1 MLAMLV
7 LLTAAAESGL
17 GAASQGAMDAVEKV
31 TDILP
36 FPAVL
41 FVIGLVFFGT
51 LAISRIS
58 AKLGIPAILG
68 ILLLG
73 LSINIKYTLF
83 DLSFINSLHTVSLA
97 MILFYAG
104 LKTNVKAIRGVLSY
118 GIWLAVAGSILTAL
132 ILAAGIWFISSDTM
146 GSIEFGFSQLGFPVA
161 MMVGVAMA
169 STDSA
174 AIEGV
179 LEASGRS
186 IPKKLGNILEFESA
200 LNCSI
205 AVLALA
211 VVTSIMANNITHGH
225 GVLLRDQIIE
235 LVGRLVIGLVVGVAM
250 GYFSRLSIEKLVTD
264 RSQLLMLGLSLALMA
279 YGVGSLAGQA
289 GFISA
294 FVTGVFL
301 GNNHYSNALVSAES
315 FGEVMLPFNEMTE
328 IAIFFIFGLISTP
341 SMVLSV
347 LPIAFMA
354 SLILM
359 FIARPLS
366 LLILSPLSPFSG
378 RENLLLSWC
387 GLRGAVPL
395 ALGFEG
401 AEYIPKINGIDPVV
415 AHQLLE
421 NCEGMIFSIVVF
433 NLLIQGISI
442 PHFVRGIKVDC
453 PADPLA

>member
-1 MLAMLV
+1 MLF
-7 LLTAAAESGL
+7 LLAAAAESLPAG
-17 GAASQGAMDAVEKV
+17 GAHGAQTAAEKV
-31 TDILP
+31 TDLLP
-36 FPAVL
+36 FPVTL
-41 FVIGLVFFGT
+41 LVIGLVFFGT

-58 AKLGIPAILG
+58 VKLGIPAILG

-73 LSINIKYTLF
+73 LAINIKYTVF
-83 DLSFINSLHTVSLA
+83 DPGFINSLHTVSLA

-104 LKTNVKAIRGVLSY
+104 LKTNVKAIRGFLTF

-132 ILAAGIWFISSDTM
+132 ILAVGIWFISSDTM
-146 GSIEFGFSQLGFPVA
+146 GELEFGFSQLGFPIA
-161 MMVGVAMA
+161 LMVGVSMA

-186 IPKKLGNILEFESA
+186 IPKRLGKILEFESA
-200 LNCSI
+200 LNSSI

-211 VVTSIMANNITHGH
+211 VATSFMLSHVTGGH
-225 GVLLRDQIIE
+225 GTILRAE
-235 LVGRLVIGLVVGVAM
+235 LITLAGRLVVGLIVGIGM

-264 RSQLLMLGLSLALMA
+264 RSQVLMLGLSLALMA
-279 YGVGSLAGQA
+279 YGVGTLAGQA

-301 GNNHYSNALVSAES
+301 GNNQYSNNLVSAECVS
-315 FGEVMLPFNEMTE
+315 EIMLPFNAMTE

-341 SMVLSV
+341 TMVLSV
-347 LPIAFMA
+347 LPTAFLT

-359 FIARPLS
+359 FVARPLS
-366 LLILSPLSPFSG
+366 LLLLSPLSPFSVK
-378 RENLLLSWC
+378 ENLLLSWC

-401 AEYIPKINGIDPVV
+401 AEYIPKMTGIDPIM
-415 AHQLLE
+415 AHQLVQ
-421 NCEGMIFSIVVF
+421 NCEGIIFSVVVF

-442 PHFVRGIKVDC
+442 PHFVKQIQLDC
-453 PADPLA
+453 PPTDQLA

>member
-1 MLAMLV
+1 ML
-7 LLTAAAESGL
+7 LLLSAAAQSPPL
-17 GAASQGAMDAVEKV
+17 PGAHGVQAAAEKV
-31 TDILP
+31 TDVLP
-36 FPAVL
+36 FSAIL
-41 FVIGLVFFGT
+41 LVIGLVFLGT

-58 AKLGIPAILG
+58 VKLGIPAILG

-73 LSINIKYTLF
+73 LAINVKYTVF
-83 DLSFINSLHTVSLA
+83 DLGFINSLHTVSLA

-104 LKTNVKAIRGVLSY
+104 LKTNVKAIRGFLSF
-118 GIWLAVAGSILTAL
+118 GIWLAVAGSLLTAL

-146 GSIEFGFSQLGFPVA
+146 GGIEFGFSQLGFPIA
-161 MMVGVAMA
+161 LMVGVSMA

-174 AIEGV
+174 AIESV
-179 LEASGRS
+179 LAATGRS
-186 IPKKLGNILEFESA
+186 IPKRLGKILEFESA

-211 VVTSIMANNITHGH
+211 VATSFMASTVTHGH
-225 GVLLRDQIIE
+225 GTVLRAEMIALA
-235 LVGRLVIGLVVGVAM
+235 GRLVIGLVVGIGM

-264 RSQLLMLGLSLALMA
+264 RSQLLMLGLSLALMS

-301 GNNHYSNALVSAES
+301 GNNKYSNELVSPECVS
-315 FGEVMLPFNEMTE
+315 EIMLPFNEMTE

-341 SMVLSV
+341 QMVLSV
-347 LPIAFMA
+347 LPIAFLA

-359 FIARPLS
+359 FVARPLS
-366 LLILSPLSPFSG
+366 LFMLSPISPFSA

-401 AEYIPKINGIDPVV
+401 AEYIPKITGIDPII
-415 AHQLLE
+415 AHQLVQ
-421 NCEGMIFSIVVF
+421 NCEGIIFSIVVF

-442 PHFVRGIKVDC
+442 PHFVKKLRLD
-453 PADPLA
+453 DPLTDQLA

>member
-1 MLAMLV
+1 V
-7 LLTAAAESGL
+7 LLLLSAAAQSPPVPGSHGVQTAA
-17 GAASQGAMDAVEKV
+17 EKV

-36 FPAVL
+36 FSAIL
-41 FVIGLVFFGT
+41 LVIGLVFFGT

-58 AKLGIPAILG
+58 VKLGIPAILG

-73 LSINIKYTLF
+73 LAINVKYTVF
-83 DLSFINSLHTVSLA
+83 DLGFINSLHTVSLA

-104 LKTNVKAIRGVLSY
+104 LKTNVKAIRGFLSF
-118 GIWLAVAGSILTAL
+118 GIWLAVVGSILTAL
-132 ILAAGIWFISSDTM
+132 ILAVGIWFISSDTM
-146 GSIEFGFSQLGFPVA
+146 GGIEFGFSQLGFPIA
-161 MMVGVAMA
+161 LMVGVSMA

-174 AIEGV
+174 AIESV
-179 LEASGRS
+179 LAASGRS
-186 IPKKLGNILEFESA
+186 IPKRLGNILEFESA

-205 AVLALA
+205 AILALA
-211 VVTSIMANNITHGH
+211 VAISLMASTVSSGH
-225 GVLLRDQIIE
+225 GTVLRAEIIA
-235 LVGRLVIGLVVGVAM
+235 LAGRLVIGLVVGIGM
-250 GYFSRLSIEKLVTD
+250 GYFSRLSIEKLITD
-264 RSQLLMLGLSLALMA
+264 RSKLLMLGLSLALMA
-279 YGVGSLAGQA
+279 YGVGSLAGKA

-301 GNNHYSNALVSAES
+301 GNNKYSNNLVSPECIS
-315 FGEVMLPFNEMTE
+315 EIMLPFNEMTE

-341 SMVLSV
+341 QMVLSV
-347 LPIAFMA
+347 LPIAFLA

-359 FIARPLS
+359 FVARPLS
-366 LLILSPLSPFSG
+366 LASLSPISPFSA

-401 AEYIPKINGIDPVV
+401 AEYIPKIVGIDPLI

-421 NCEGMIFSIVVF
+421 NCEGMIFSMVVF

-442 PHFVRGIKVDC
+442 PHVVKLIHLDS
-453 PADPLA
+453 PSADQLA

>member
-1 MLAMLV
+1 MLP
-7 LLTAAAESGL
+7 LLAAAAPSLPAAGPP
-17 GAASQGAMDAVEKV
+17 GAQAVAEKV
-31 TDILP
+31 TDVLP
-36 FPAVL
+36 YPAIL
-41 FVIGLVFFGT
+41 FVIGFVFFGT

-73 LSINIKYTLF
+73 LSINIKYTVF
-83 DLSFINSLHTVSLA
+83 DLGFINSLHTVSLA

-104 LKTNVKAIRGVLSY
+104 LKTNVKAIRGFLSF
-118 GIWLAVAGSILTAL
+118 GLWLAVAGSILTAL
-132 ILAAGIWFISSDTM
+132 ILAVGIWFISSDSM
-146 GSIEFGFSQLGFPVA
+146 GGIEFGFSQLGFPIA
-161 MMVGVAMA
+161 LMVGVSMA

-174 AIEGV
+174 AIQSV
-179 LEASGRS
+179 LAASGRS
-186 IPKKLGNILEFESA
+186 IPKRLGNILEFESA

-211 VVTSIMANNITHGH
+211 VAVSIMASDVNQGH
-225 GVLLRDQIIE
+225 GTVLRTEIIA
-235 LVGRLVIGLVVGVAM
+235 LAGRLLIGLMVGIGM
-250 GYFSRLSIEKLVTD
+250 GYFSKLSIEKLVTD
-264 RSQLLMLGLSLALMA
+264 RSQVLMLGLSLALMA
-279 YGVGSLAGQA
+279 YGIGALTCQA
-289 GFISA
+289 GFITA

-301 GNNHYSNALVSAES
+301 GNNKYSNSLVSAECVS
-315 FGEVMLPFNEMTE
+315 DIMLPFNEMTE

-341 SMVLSV
+341 AMVLSV
-347 LPIAFMA
+347 LPIAFLA

-359 FIARPLS
+359 FVARPLS
-366 LLILSPLSPFSG
+366 LLLLSPLSPFTA

-401 AEYIPKINGIDPVV
+401 AESIPKIVGIDPII

-421 NCEGMIFSIVVF
+421 NCEGIIFSIVVF

-442 PHFVRGIKVDC
+442 PYFIKQIQLDG
-453 PADPLA
+453 PAADQLA

>member
-1 MLAMLV
+1 M
-7 LLTAAAESGL
+7 
-17 GAASQGAMDAVEKV
+17 
-31 TDILP
+31 
-36 FPAVL
+36 
-41 FVIGLVFFGT
+41 
-51 LAISRIS
+51 
-58 AKLGIPAILG
+58 
-68 ILLLG
+68 LLG
-73 LSINIKYTLF
+73 LAINVKYTVF
-83 DLSFINSLHTVSLA
+83 DLGFINSLHTVSLA

-104 LKTNVKAIRGVLSY
+104 LKTNVKAIRGFLSF
-118 GIWLAVAGSILTAL
+118 GIWLAVAGSLLTAL

-146 GSIEFGFSQLGFPVA
+146 GGIEFGFSQLGFPIA
-161 MMVGVAMA
+161 LMVGVSMA

-174 AIEGV
+174 AIESV
-179 LEASGRS
+179 LAATGRS
-186 IPKKLGNILEFESA
+186 IPKRLGKILEFESA

-211 VVTSIMANNITHGH
+211 VATSFMASTVTHGH
-225 GVLLRDQIIE
+225 GTVLRAEMIALA
-235 LVGRLVIGLVVGVAM
+235 GRLVIGLVVGIGM

-264 RSQLLMLGLSLALMA
+264 RSQLLMLGLSLALMS

-301 GNNHYSNALVSAES
+301 GNNKYSNELVSPECVS
-315 FGEVMLPFNEMTE
+315 EIMLPFNEMTE

-341 SMVLSV
+341 QMVLSV
-347 LPIAFMA
+347 LPIAFLA

-359 FIARPLS
+359 FVARPLS
-366 LLILSPLSPFSG
+366 LFMLSPISPFSA

-401 AEYIPKINGIDPVV
+401 AEFIPEITGIDPII
-415 AHQLLE
+415 AHQLVQ
-421 NCEGMIFSIVVF
+421 NCEGIIFSIVVF

-442 PHFVRGIKVDC
+442 PHFVKKLRLD
-453 PADPLA
+453 DPLTDQLA

>member
-1 MLAMLV
+1 MLF
-7 LLTAAAESGL
+7 LLAAAAESLPAG
-17 GAASQGAMDAVEKV
+17 GAHGAQTAAEKV
-31 TDILP
+31 TDLLP
-36 FPAVL
+36 FPVTL
-41 FVIGLVFFGT
+41 LVIGLVFFGT

-58 AKLGIPAILG
+58 VKLGIPAILG

-73 LSINIKYTLF
+73 LAINIKYTVF
-83 DLSFINSLHTVSLA
+83 DPGFINSLHTVSLA

-104 LKTNVKAIRGVLSY
+104 LKTNVKAIRGLLTF

-132 ILAAGIWFISSDTM
+132 ILAVGIWFISSDTM
-146 GSIEFGFSQLGFPVA
+146 GELEFGFSQLGFPIA
-161 MMVGVAMA
+161 LMVGVSMA

-186 IPKKLGNILEFESA
+186 IPKRLGKILEFESA
-200 LNCSI
+200 LNSSI

-211 VVTSIMANNITHGH
+211 VATSFMLSHVTGGH
-225 GVLLRDQIIE
+225 GTILRAE
-235 LVGRLVIGLVVGVAM
+235 LITLAGRLVVGLIVGIGM

-264 RSQLLMLGLSLALMA
+264 RSQVLMLGLSLALMA

-301 GNNHYSNALVSAES
+301 GNNQYSNNLVSAECVS
-315 FGEVMLPFNEMTE
+315 EIMLPFNEMTE

-341 SMVLSV
+341 TMVLSV
-347 LPIAFMA
+347 LPTAFLT

-359 FIARPLS
+359 FVARPLS
-366 LLILSPLSPFSG
+366 LLLLSPLSPFSVK
-378 RENLLLSWC
+378 ENLLLSWC

-401 AEYIPKINGIDPVV
+401 AEYIPKMTGIDPIM
-415 AHQLLE
+415 AHQLVQ
-421 NCEGMIFSIVVF
+421 NCEGIIFSVVVF

-442 PHFVRGIKVDC
+442 PHFVKQIQLDC
-453 PADPLA
+453 PPTDQLA

>member
-1 MLAMLV
+1 ML
-7 LLTAAAESGL
+7 LLLSAAAQSPPVPGSHGVQTAA
-17 GAASQGAMDAVEKV
+17 EKV

-36 FPAVL
+36 FSAIL
-41 FVIGLVFFGT
+41 LVIGLVFFGT

-58 AKLGIPAILG
+58 VKLGIPAILG

-73 LSINIKYTLF
+73 LAINVKYTVF
-83 DLSFINSLHTVSLA
+83 DLGFINSLHTVSLA

-104 LKTNVKAIRGVLSY
+104 LKTNVKAIRGFLSF
-118 GIWLAVAGSILTAL
+118 GIWLAVVGSILTAL
-132 ILAAGIWFISSDTM
+132 ILAVGIWFISSDTM
-146 GSIEFGFSQLGFPVA
+146 GGIEFGFSQLGFPIA
-161 MMVGVAMA
+161 LMVGVSMA

-174 AIEGV
+174 AIESV
-179 LEASGRS
+179 LAASGRS
-186 IPKKLGNILEFESA
+186 IPKRLGNILEFESA

-205 AVLALA
+205 AILALA
-211 VVTSIMANNITHGH
+211 VAISLMASTVSSGH
-225 GVLLRDQIIE
+225 GTVLRAEIIA
-235 LVGRLVIGLVVGVAM
+235 LAGRLVIGLVVGIGM
-250 GYFSRLSIEKLVTD
+250 GYFSRLSIEKLITD
-264 RSQLLMLGLSLALMA
+264 RSKLLMLGLSLALMA
-279 YGVGSLAGQA
+279 YGVGSLAGKA

-301 GNNHYSNALVSAES
+301 GNNKYSNNLVSPECIS
-315 FGEVMLPFNEMTE
+315 EIMLPFNEMTE

-341 SMVLSV
+341 QMVLSV
-347 LPIAFMA
+347 LPIAFLA

-359 FIARPLS
+359 FVARPLS
-366 LLILSPLSPFSG
+366 LASLSPISPFSA

-401 AEYIPKINGIDPVV
+401 AEYIPKIVGIDPLI

-421 NCEGMIFSIVVF
+421 NCEGMIFSMVVF

-442 PHFVRGIKVDC
+442 PHVVKLIHLDS
-453 PADPLA
+453 PSADQLA

>member
-1 MLAMLV
+1 MLF
-7 LLTAAAESGL
+7 LLAAAAESLPTG
-17 GAASQGAMDAVEKV
+17 GAHGAQTAAEKV
-31 TDILP
+31 TDLLP
-36 FPAVL
+36 FPVTL
-41 FVIGLVFFGT
+41 LVIGLVFFGT

-58 AKLGIPAILG
+58 VKLGIPAILG

-73 LSINIKYTLF
+73 LAINIKYTVF
-83 DLSFINSLHTVSLA
+83 DPGFINSLHTVSLA

-104 LKTNVKAIRGVLSY
+104 LKTNVKAIRGFLTF

-132 ILAAGIWFISSDTM
+132 ILAVGIWFISSDTM
-146 GSIEFGFSQLGFPVA
+146 GELEFGFSQLGFPIA
-161 MMVGVAMA
+161 LMVGVSMA

-186 IPKKLGNILEFESA
+186 IPKRLGKILEFESA
-200 LNCSI
+200 LNSSI

-211 VVTSIMANNITHGH
+211 VATSFMLSHITGGH
-225 GVLLRDQIIE
+225 GSILRAE
-235 LVGRLVIGLVVGVAM
+235 LITLAGRLVVGLIVGIGM

-264 RSQLLMLGLSLALMA
+264 RSQVLMLGLSLALMA
-279 YGVGSLAGQA
+279 YGVGTLAGQA

-301 GNNHYSNALVSAES
+301 GNNQYSNNLVSAECVS
-315 FGEVMLPFNEMTE
+315 EIMLPFNEMTE

-341 SMVLSV
+341 TMVLSV
-347 LPIAFMA
+347 LPTAFLT

-359 FIARPLS
+359 FVARPLS
-366 LLILSPLSPFSG
+366 LLLLSPLSPFPVK
-378 RENLLLSWC
+378 ETLLLSWC

-401 AEYIPKINGIDPVV
+401 AEYIPKMTGIDPIM
-415 AHQLLE
+415 AHQLVQ
-421 NCEGMIFSIVVF
+421 NCEGIVFSVVVF

-442 PHFVRGIKVDC
+442 PHFVKQIQLDC
-453 PADPLA
+453 PPTDQLA

>member
-1 MLAMLV
+1 MLF
-7 LLTAAAESGL
+7 LLSAAAQSPPIPGTHGVQTAA
-17 GAASQGAMDAVEKV
+17 EKV
-31 TDILP
+31 TEILP
-36 FPAVL
+36 FSAIL
-41 FVIGLVFFGT
+41 LVIGLVFLGT

-58 AKLGIPAILG
+58 VKLGIPAILG

-73 LSINIKYTLF
+73 LAINVKYTVF
-83 DLSFINSLHTVSLA
+83 DLGFINSLHTVSLA

-104 LKTNVKAIRGVLSY
+104 LKTNVKAIRGFLSF
-118 GIWLAVAGSILTAL
+118 GIWLAVAGSLLTAL

-146 GSIEFGFSQLGFPVA
+146 GGIEFGFSQLGFPIA
-161 MMVGVAMA
+161 LMVGVSMA

-174 AIEGV
+174 AIESV
-179 LEASGRS
+179 LAATGRS
-186 IPKKLGNILEFESA
+186 IPKRLGKILEFESA

-211 VVTSIMANNITHGH
+211 VATSFMASTVTHGH
-225 GVLLRDQIIE
+225 GTVLRAEMIALA
-235 LVGRLVIGLVVGVAM
+235 GRLVIGLVVGIGM

-264 RSQLLMLGLSLALMA
+264 RSQLLMLGLSLALMS

-301 GNNHYSNALVSAES
+301 GNNKYSNELVSPECVS
-315 FGEVMLPFNEMTE
+315 EIMLPFNEMTE

-341 SMVLSV
+341 QMVLSV
-347 LPIAFMA
+347 LPIAFLA

-359 FIARPLS
+359 FVARPLS
-366 LLILSPLSPFSG
+366 LFMLSPISPFSA

-401 AEYIPKINGIDPVV
+401 AEYIPKISGIDPTI
-415 AHQLLE
+415 AHQLVQ
-421 NCEGMIFSIVVF
+421 NCEGIIFSIVVF

-442 PHFVRGIKVDC
+442 PHFVKKLRLD
-453 PADPLA
+453 DPLADQLA

>member
-1 MLAMLV
+1 MLV
-7 LLTAAAESGL
+7 LLAAAAQSPPGP
-17 GAASQGAMDAVEKV
+17 GAHGAQAAVEKV
-31 TDILP
+31 TDLLP
-36 FPAVL
+36 FPAILLIV
-41 FVIGLVFFGT
+41 GLVFFGT

-58 AKLGIPAILG
+58 VKLGIPAILG

-73 LSINIKYTLF
+73 LAINIKYTVF
-83 DLSFINSLHTVSLA
+83 DLGFINSLHTVSLA
-97 MILFYAG
+97 MLLFYAG
-104 LKTNVKAIRGVLSY
+104 LKTNVKAIRGFLSF

-132 ILAAGIWFISSDTM
+132 ILAAGIWFISSDTL
-146 GSIEFGFSQLGFPVA
+146 GGIEFGFSQLGFPIA
-161 MMVGVAMA
+161 LMVGVSMA

-174 AIEGV
+174 AIQSV
-179 LEASGRS
+179 IEASGRS
-186 IPKKLGNILEFESA
+186 IPKRLGKILEFESA

-205 AVLALA
+205 AFLALTVA
-211 VVTSIMANNITHGH
+211 ISFMVSTDTNGH
-225 GVLLRDQIIE
+225 ATLIRSE
-235 LVGRLVIGLVVGVAM
+235 LIALAGRLVIGLMAGIGM

-264 RSQLLMLGLSLALMA
+264 RSQVLMLGISLALMA
-279 YGVGSLAGQA
+279 YGVGALAGQG

-301 GNNHYSNALVSAES
+301 GNNKYNNSLVSAES
-315 FGEVMLPFNEMTE
+315 ISEIMLPFNEMTE
-328 IAIFFIFGLISTP
+328 ITIFFIFGLISTP

-354 SLILM
+354 SVILM
-359 FIARPLS
+359 VVARPIS
-366 LLILSPLSPFSG
+366 LLLLSPLSPFSA

-401 AEYIPKINGIDPVV
+401 AEYIPKITGMDPII

-421 NCEGMIFSIVVF
+421 NCEGIIFSIVVF

-442 PHFVRGIKVDC
+442 PHFVNKLQLDS
-453 PADPLA
+453 PASEQLA

>member
-1 MLAMLV
+1 ML
-7 LLTAAAESGL
+7 LLLSAAAQSPPL
-17 GAASQGAMDAVEKV
+17 PGAHGVQAAAEKV
-31 TDILP
+31 TDVLP
-36 FPAVL
+36 FSAIL
-41 FVIGLVFFGT
+41 LVIGLVFLGT

-58 AKLGIPAILG
+58 VKLGIPAILG

-73 LSINIKYTLF
+73 LAINVKYTVF
-83 DLSFINSLHTVSLA
+83 DLGFINSLHTVSLA

-104 LKTNVKAIRGVLSY
+104 LKTNVKAIRGSLTFGV
-118 GIWLAVAGSILTAL
+118 WLAVAGSILTAL

-146 GSIEFGFSQLGFPVA
+146 GGIEFGFSQLGFPIA
-161 MMVGVAMA
+161 LMVGVSMA

-174 AIEGV
+174 AIESV
-179 LEASGRS
+179 LEATGRS
-186 IPKKLGNILEFESA
+186 IPDRLGKILEFESA

-211 VVTSIMANNITHGH
+211 VATSFMASTVTHGH
-225 GVLLRDQIIE
+225 GTVLRAEMIALA
-235 LVGRLVIGLVVGVAM
+235 GRLVIGLVVGIGM

-264 RSQLLMLGLSLALMA
+264 RSQLLMLGLSLALMS

-301 GNNHYSNALVSAES
+301 GNNKYSNELVSPECVS
-315 FGEVMLPFNEMTE
+315 EIMLPFNEMTE

-341 SMVLSV
+341 QMVLSV
-347 LPIAFMA
+347 LPIAFLA

-359 FIARPLS
+359 FVARPLS
-366 LLILSPLSPFSG
+366 LFMLSPISPFSA
-378 RENLLLSWC
+378 RENLMLSWC

-401 AEYIPKINGIDPVV
+401 AEFIPEITGIDPII
-415 AHQLLE
+415 AHQLVQ
-421 NCEGMIFSIVVF
+421 NCEGIIFSIVVF

-442 PHFVRGIKVDC
+442 PHFVKKLRLD
-453 PADPLA
+453 DPLTDQLA

>member
-1 MLAMLV
+1 VLFLLA
-7 LLTAAAESGL
+7 AAAESLPTG
-17 GAASQGAMDAVEKV
+17 GAHGAQTAAEKV
-31 TDILP
+31 TDLLP
-36 FPAVL
+36 FPVTL
-41 FVIGLVFFGT
+41 LVIGLVFFGT

-58 AKLGIPAILG
+58 VKLGIPAILG

-73 LSINIKYTLF
+73 LAINIKYTVF
-83 DLSFINSLHTVSLA
+83 DPGFINSLHTVSLA

-104 LKTNVKAIRGVLSY
+104 LKTNVKAIRGFLSF

-132 ILAAGIWFISSDTM
+132 ILAVGIWFISSDTM
-146 GSIEFGFSQLGFPVA
+146 GELEFGFSQLGFPIA
-161 MMVGVAMA
+161 LMVGVSMA

-186 IPKKLGNILEFESA
+186 IPKRLGKILEFESA
-200 LNCSI
+200 LNSSI

-211 VVTSIMANNITHGH
+211 VATSFMLSHVTGGH
-225 GVLLRDQIIE
+225 GTILRAE
-235 LVGRLVIGLVVGVAM
+235 LITLAGRLVVGLIVGIGM

-264 RSQLLMLGLSLALMA
+264 RSQVLMLGLSLALMA
-279 YGVGSLAGQA
+279 YGVGTLAGQA

-301 GNNHYSNALVSAES
+301 GNNQYSNNLVSAECVS
-315 FGEVMLPFNEMTE
+315 EIMLPFNEMTE

-341 SMVLSV
+341 TMVLSV
-347 LPIAFMA
+347 LPTAFLT

-359 FIARPLS
+359 FVARPLS
-366 LLILSPLSPFSG
+366 LLLLSPLSPFSVK
-378 RENLLLSWC
+378 ENLLLSWC

-401 AEYIPKINGIDPVV
+401 AEYIPKMTGIDPIM
-415 AHQLLE
+415 AHQLVQ
-421 NCEGMIFSIVVF
+421 NCEGIIFSVVVF

-442 PHFVRGIKVDC
+442 PHFVKQIQLDC
-453 PADPLA
+453 PPTDQLA

>member
-1 MLAMLV
+1 ML
-7 LLTAAAESGL
+7 LLLSAAAQSPPL
-17 GAASQGAMDAVEKV
+17 PGAHGVQAAAEKV
-31 TDILP
+31 TDVLP
-36 FPAVL
+36 FSAIL
-41 FVIGLVFFGT
+41 LVIGLVFLGT

-58 AKLGIPAILG
+58 VKLGIPAILG

-73 LSINIKYTLF
+73 LAINVKYTVF
-83 DLSFINSLHTVSLA
+83 DLGFINSLHTVSLA

-104 LKTNVKAIRGVLSY
+104 LKTNVKAIRGFLSF
-118 GIWLAVAGSILTAL
+118 GIWLAVAGSLLTAL

-146 GSIEFGFSQLGFPVA
+146 GGIEFGFSQLGFPIA
-161 MMVGVAMA
+161 LMVGVSMA

-174 AIEGV
+174 AIESV
-179 LEASGRS
+179 LEATGRS
-186 IPKKLGNILEFESA
+186 IPKRLGKILEFESA

-211 VVTSIMANNITHGH
+211 VATSFMASTVTHGH
-225 GVLLRDQIIE
+225 GTVLRAEMIALA
-235 LVGRLVIGLVVGVAM
+235 GRLVIGLVVGIGM

-301 GNNHYSNALVSAES
+301 GNNKYSNELVSPECVS
-315 FGEVMLPFNEMTE
+315 DIMLPFNEMTE

-341 SMVLSV
+341 QMVLSV
-347 LPIAFMA
+347 LPIAFLA

-359 FIARPLS
+359 FVARPLS
-366 LLILSPLSPFSG
+366 LFMLSPISPFSA
-378 RENLLLSWC
+378 RENLMLSWC

-401 AEYIPKINGIDPVV
+401 AEFIPEITGIDPII
-415 AHQLLE
+415 AHQLVQ
-421 NCEGMIFSIVVF
+421 NCEGIIFSIVVF

-442 PHFVRGIKVDC
+442 PHFVKKLRLD
-453 PADPLA
+453 DPLTDQLA

>member
-1 MLAMLV
+1 MLF
-7 LLTAAAESGL
+7 LLAAAAESLPAG
-17 GAASQGAMDAVEKV
+17 GAHGAQTAAEKV
-31 TDILP
+31 TDLLP
-36 FPAVL
+36 FPVTL
-41 FVIGLVFFGT
+41 LVIGLVFFGT

-58 AKLGIPAILG
+58 VKLGIPAILG

-73 LSINIKYTLF
+73 LAINIKYTVF
-83 DLSFINSLHTVSLA
+83 DPGFINSLHTVSLA

-104 LKTNVKAIRGVLSY
+104 LKTNVKAIRGFLSF

-132 ILAAGIWFISSDTM
+132 ILAVGIWFISSDTM
-146 GSIEFGFSQLGFPVA
+146 GELEFGFSQLGFPIA
-161 MMVGVAMA
+161 LMVGVSMA

-186 IPKKLGNILEFESA
+186 IPKRLGKILEFESA
-200 LNCSI
+200 LNSSI

-211 VVTSIMANNITHGH
+211 VATSFMLSHVTGGH
-225 GVLLRDQIIE
+225 GTILRAE
-235 LVGRLVIGLVVGVAM
+235 LITLAGRLVVGLIVGIGM

-264 RSQLLMLGLSLALMA
+264 RSQVLMLGLSLALMA
-279 YGVGSLAGQA
+279 YGVGTLAGQA

-301 GNNHYSNALVSAES
+301 GNNQYSNNLVSAECVS
-315 FGEVMLPFNEMTE
+315 EIMLPFNEMTE

-341 SMVLSV
+341 TMVLSV
-347 LPIAFMA
+347 LPTAFLT

-359 FIARPLS
+359 FVARPLS
-366 LLILSPLSPFSG
+366 LLLLSPLSPFSVK
-378 RENLLLSWC
+378 ENLLLSWC

-401 AEYIPKINGIDPVV
+401 AEYIPKMTGIDPLM
-415 AHQLLE
+415 AHQLVQ
-421 NCEGMIFSIVVF
+421 NCEGIIFSVVVF

-442 PHFVRGIKVDC
+442 PHFVKQIQLDC
-453 PADPLA
+453 SPTDQLA

>member
-1 MLAMLV
+1 MLF
-7 LLTAAAESGL
+7 LLAAAAESLPAG
-17 GAASQGAMDAVEKV
+17 GAHGAQTAAEKV
-31 TDILP
+31 TDLLP
-36 FPAVL
+36 FPVTL
-41 FVIGLVFFGT
+41 LVIGLVFFGT

-58 AKLGIPAILG
+58 VKLGIPAILG

-73 LSINIKYTLF
+73 LAINIKYTVF
-83 DLSFINSLHTVSLA
+83 DPGFINSLHTVSLA

-104 LKTNVKAIRGVLSY
+104 LKTNVKAIRGFLSF

-132 ILAAGIWFISSDTM
+132 ILAVGIWFISSDTM
-146 GSIEFGFSQLGFPVA
+146 GELEFGFSQLGFPIA
-161 MMVGVAMA
+161 LMVGVSMA

-186 IPKKLGNILEFESA
+186 IPKRLGKILEFESA
-200 LNCSI
+200 LNSSI

-211 VVTSIMANNITHGH
+211 VATSFMLSHVTGGH
-225 GVLLRDQIIE
+225 GTILRAE
-235 LVGRLVIGLVVGVAM
+235 LITLAGRLVVGLIVGIGM

-264 RSQLLMLGLSLALMA
+264 RSQVLMLGLSLALMA

-301 GNNHYSNALVSAES
+301 GNNQYSNNLVSAECVS
-315 FGEVMLPFNEMTE
+315 EIMLPFNEMTE

-341 SMVLSV
+341 TMVLSV
-347 LPIAFMA
+347 LPTAFLT

-359 FIARPLS
+359 FVARPLS
-366 LLILSPLSPFSG
+366 LLLLSPLSPFSVK
-378 RENLLLSWC
+378 ENLLLSWC

-401 AEYIPKINGIDPVV
+401 AEYIPKMTGIDPIM
-415 AHQLLE
+415 AHQLVQ
-421 NCEGMIFSIVVF
+421 NCEGIIFSVVVF

-442 PHFVRGIKVDC
+442 PHFVKQIQLDC
-453 PADPLA
+453 PPTDQLA

>member
-1 MLAMLV
+1 MLA
-7 LLTAAAESGL
+7 LLAAAAESAPAAGSH
-17 GAASQGAMDAVEKV
+17 GAEAAAEKM
-31 TDILP
+31 TDVLP
-36 FPAVL
+36 FPAIL
-41 FVIGLVFFGT
+41 LVIGLVFFGT

-68 ILLLG
+68 VLLLG
-73 LSINIKYTLF
+73 LSINIKYTVF

-104 LKTNVKAIRGVLSY
+104 LKTNVKAIRGFLSF
-118 GIWLAVAGSILTAL
+118 GVWLAVAGSILTAI

-146 GSIEFGFSQLGFPVA
+146 GTIDFGFSQLGFPVA
-161 MMVGVAMA
+161 LMVGVAMA

-200 LNCSI
+200 VNCSI

-211 VVTSIMANNITHGH
+211 VVTSIMASNISHGH
-225 GVLLRDQIIE
+225 GIVLREQIIE
-235 LVGRLVIGLVVGVAM
+235 LVGRLVIGLVVGIGM

-301 GNNHYSNALVSAES
+301 GNNHFNNNLVSAECTS
-315 FGEVMLPFNEMTE
+315 EVMLPFNEMTE

-347 LPIAFMA
+347 LPTAFIA

-366 LLILSPLSPFSG
+366 LLILSPLSPFSA
-378 RENLLLSWC
+378 RENLLLAWC

-401 AEYIPKINGIDPVV
+401 AEYIPKINGIDPVI

-421 NCEGMIFSIVVF
+421 NCEGMIFSIVLF

-442 PHFVRGIKVDC
+442 PHFVKKIKLDC
-453 PADPLA
+453 PEDQLA

>member
-1 MLAMLV
+1 ML
-7 LLTAAAESGL
+7 LLLSAAAQSPPL
-17 GAASQGAMDAVEKV
+17 PGAHGVQAAAEKV
-31 TDILP
+31 TDVLP
-36 FPAVL
+36 FSAIL
-41 FVIGLVFFGT
+41 LVIGLVFLGT

-58 AKLGIPAILG
+58 VKLGIPAILG

-73 LSINIKYTLF
+73 LAINVKYTVF
-83 DLSFINSLHTVSLA
+83 DLGFINSLHTVSLA

-104 LKTNVKAIRGVLSY
+104 LKTNVKAIRGFLSF
-118 GIWLAVAGSILTAL
+118 GIWLAVAGSLLTAL

-146 GSIEFGFSQLGFPVA
+146 GGIEFGFSQLGFPIA
-161 MMVGVAMA
+161 LMVGVSMA

-174 AIEGV
+174 AIESV
-179 LEASGRS
+179 LEATGRS
-186 IPKKLGNILEFESA
+186 IPKRLGKILEFESA

-211 VVTSIMANNITHGH
+211 VATSFMASTVTHGH
-225 GVLLRDQIIE
+225 GTVLRAEIIA
-235 LVGRLVIGLVVGVAM
+235 LAGRLVIGLVVGIGM

-264 RSQLLMLGLSLALMA
+264 RSQLLMLGLSLALMS

-301 GNNHYSNALVSAES
+301 GNNKYSNELVSPECVS
-315 FGEVMLPFNEMTE
+315 EIMLPFNEMTE

-341 SMVLSV
+341 QMVLSV
-347 LPIAFMA
+347 LPIAFLA

-359 FIARPLS
+359 FVARPLS
-366 LLILSPLSPFSG
+366 LFMLSPISPFSA

-401 AEYIPKINGIDPVV
+401 AEFIPEITGIDPII
-415 AHQLLE
+415 AHQLVQ
-421 NCEGMIFSIVVF
+421 NCEGIIFSIVVF

-442 PHFVRGIKVDC
+442 PHFVKKLRLD
-453 PADPLA
+453 DPLTDQLA

>member
-1 MLAMLV
+1 ML
-7 LLTAAAESGL
+7 LLLSAAAQSPPLPGAHGVHTAA
-17 GAASQGAMDAVEKV
+17 EKV
-31 TDILP
+31 TEILP
-36 FPAVL
+36 FSAIL
-41 FVIGLVFFGT
+41 LVIGLVFFGT

-58 AKLGIPAILG
+58 VKLGIPAILG

-73 LSINIKYTLF
+73 LAINVKYTVF
-83 DLSFINSLHTVSLA
+83 DLGFINSLHTVSLA

-104 LKTNVKAIRGVLSY
+104 LKTNVKAIRGSLTFGV
-118 GIWLAVAGSILTAL
+118 WLAVAGSILTAL

-146 GSIEFGFSQLGFPVA
+146 GGIEFGFSQLGFPIA
-161 MMVGVAMA
+161 LMVGVSMA

-174 AIEGV
+174 AIESV
-179 LEASGRS
+179 LEATGRS
-186 IPKKLGNILEFESA
+186 IPDRLGKILEFESA

-211 VVTSIMANNITHGH
+211 VATSFMASTVTNGH
-225 GVLLRDQIIE
+225 GTVLRAEMIDLA
-235 LVGRLVIGLVVGVAM
+235 GRLVIGLMVGIGM
-250 GYFSRLSIEKLVTD
+250 GYFARLSIEKLVTD

-294 FVTGVFL
+294 FVTGAFL
-301 GNNHYSNALVSAES
+301 GNNKYSNDLVSPECVS
-315 FGEVMLPFNEMTE
+315 EMMLPFNEMTE

-341 SMVLSV
+341 QMVLSV
-347 LPIAFMA
+347 LPIAFLA

-359 FIARPLS
+359 FVARPLS
-366 LLILSPLSPFSG
+366 LFMLSPISPFSA

-401 AEYIPKINGIDPVV
+401 AEYIPKISGIDPTI
-415 AHQLLE
+415 AHQLVQ
-421 NCEGMIFSIVVF
+421 NCEGIIFSIVVF

-442 PHFVRGIKVDC
+442 PHFVKRLQLDGPV
-453 PADPLA
+453 ADQLA

>member
-1 MLAMLV
+1 MLF
-7 LLTAAAESGL
+7 LLAAAAESLPAG
-17 GAASQGAMDAVEKV
+17 GAHGAQTAAEKV
-31 TDILP
+31 TDLLP
-36 FPAVL
+36 FPVTL
-41 FVIGLVFFGT
+41 LVIGLVFFGT

-58 AKLGIPAILG
+58 VKLGIPAILG

-73 LSINIKYTLF
+73 LAINIKYTVF
-83 DLSFINSLHTVSLA
+83 DPGFINSLHTVSLA

-104 LKTNVKAIRGVLSY
+104 LKTNVKAIRGFLSF

-132 ILAAGIWFISSDTM
+132 ILAVGIWFISSDTM
-146 GSIEFGFSQLGFPVA
+146 GELEFGFSQLGFPIA
-161 MMVGVAMA
+161 LMVGVSMA

-186 IPKKLGNILEFESA
+186 IPKRLGKILEFESA
-200 LNCSI
+200 LNSSI

-211 VVTSIMANNITHGH
+211 VATSFMLRPVTGGH
-225 GVLLRDQIIE
+225 GTILRAE
-235 LVGRLVIGLVVGVAM
+235 LITLAGRLVVGLIVGIGM

-264 RSQLLMLGLSLALMA
+264 RSQVLMLGLSLALMA

-301 GNNHYSNALVSAES
+301 GNNQYSNNLVSAECVS
-315 FGEVMLPFNEMTE
+315 EIMLPFNEMTE

-341 SMVLSV
+341 TMVLSV
-347 LPIAFMA
+347 LPTAFLT

-359 FIARPLS
+359 FVARPLS
-366 LLILSPLSPFSG
+366 LLLLSPLSPFSVK
-378 RENLLLSWC
+378 ENLLLSWC

-401 AEYIPKINGIDPVV
+401 AEYIPKMTGIDPLM
-415 AHQLLE
+415 AHQLVQ
-421 NCEGMIFSIVVF
+421 NCEGIIFSVVVF

-442 PHFVRGIKVDC
+442 PHFVKQIQLDC
-453 PADPLA
+453 PPTDQLA